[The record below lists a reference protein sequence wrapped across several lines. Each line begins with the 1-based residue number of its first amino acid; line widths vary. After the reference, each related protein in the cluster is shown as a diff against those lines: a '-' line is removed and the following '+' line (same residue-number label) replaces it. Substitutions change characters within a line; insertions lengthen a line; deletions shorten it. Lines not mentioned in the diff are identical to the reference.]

1 MFLTAVFTMLTP
13 LCARTN
19 VYLLVAVRIL
29 EGLFEVM
36 IFIPPAKRSFREV
49 YCFQPVRHSVI
60 P

>member
-36 IFIPPAKRSFREV
+36 IFVHSFILDQIKRMRYSFE
-49 YCFQPVRHSVI
+49 
-60 P
+60 